1 MRGPSYV
8 VMKKIAAAKF
18 KAYCLKVMQQ
28 VRSSQEPVLVTE
40 RGQPL
45 AKLVPADEK
54 ISDDFIRRLEGVIT
68 MVGDIESAI
77 TPLED
82 CDALR

>member
-1 MRGPSYV
+1 
-8 VMKKIAAAKF
+8 MKKIATVKF
-18 KAYCLKVMQQ
+18 KAHCLKVMAQ
-28 VRSSQEPVLVTE
+28 VRSAREPVLVTQ

-45 AKLVPADEK
+45 AKLVPAAEK
-54 ISDDFIRRLEGVIT
+54 ISDDFIGRREGVIT
-68 MVGDIESAI
+68 IVGDIEFPI